1 MSVFENDWMMRQ
13 ISSMTKMLRMMFYH
27 KASEEIT
34 AEEELKDEETKVYYH
49 TIYQLIQ
56 EDNYAQA
63 MNYLVEHFTDK
74 NLEYLKTALA
84 FFDYVNAKEDS
95 ELRAHGYSKDQLYS
109 DLNFITKQYGI
120 EL

>member
-13 ISSMTKMLRMMFYH
+13 ISSMTKMLRMMFFH

-49 TIYQLIQ
+49 TIDQLIQ